1 MRREDFIM
9 PKRQT
14 HVPVLPSPPSLRHP
28 APDRPSS
35 GGVTRRDLLKGAG
48 GTALWA
54 GMLAT
59 PALLAPK
66 RAVAADSLVYVSY
79 GGATQD
85 AEVEAFLKPFE
96 ADAGVKVI
104 SANGPDI
111 AKLKAQVMTGN
122 AEFDVIDFIGSQ
134 AIAADRA
141 GVLEK
146 LDYSVIDKTDM
157 TVPAEAAG
165 YPFYVYGGGIAY
177 DPARHPDGKHPTD
190 WAQFWDVKAF
200 PGRRGL
206 RSRPDENLELAL
218 MADGVPAKQLY
229 PLDVDRAFRSL
240 DRIKPYVAKW
250 IVETP
255 QTISLVQGNEIDF
268 VFTYSGRVQ
277 AARKQGVSIAYVYEA
292 NIVTPAYTCVAK
304 GTRNKGA
311 AMKLTSYFARPD
323 RQALFCNILGY
334 SPVKRAALKL
344 LTPETMA
351 QQPRLDDPKT
361 AVTNVTWWAD
371 NFIEVNKRFK
381 EWLLT

>member
-1 MRREDFIM
+1 MQ
-9 PKRQT
+9 KWQT
-14 HVPVLPSPPSLRHP
+14 YVPTSQRL
-28 APDRPSS
+28 APEPRAS
-35 GGVTRRDLLKGAG
+35 GGVTRRDLLKSAGGAALGAG
-48 GTALWA
+48 L
-54 GMLAT
+54 LAT
-59 PALLAPK
+59 PALLASKP
-66 RAVAADSLVYVSY
+66 AVAAESLVYVSY

-96 ADAGVKVI
+96 ADTGVKVI

-122 AEFDVIDFIGSQ
+122 AEFDVVDFIGSQ
-134 AIAADRA
+134 VIAADRA

-157 TVPAEAAG
+157 AVPAEPAG
-165 YPFYVYGGGIAY
+165 IPFYVYGGGIAY
-177 DPARHPDGKHPTD
+177 DPARYPDGKHPRD
-190 WAQFWDVKAF
+190 WAQFWDVKTF

-206 RSRPDENLELAL
+206 RARPDENLELAL

-255 QTISLVQGNEIDF
+255 QTISLVQSNEIDF

-277 AARKQGVSIAYVYEA
+277 AARKQGVSIAYVNEA

-304 GTRNKGA
+304 GTRNKAA

-323 RQALFCNILGY
+323 RQAQFCNIMGY
-334 SPVKRAALKL
+334 SPVKRSALKL

-351 QQPRLDDPKT
+351 QQPNLDDPKT
-361 AVTNVTWWAD
+361 AVTNINWWAD
-371 NFIEVNKRFK
+371 NFIEVNERFK

>member
-1 MRREDFIM
+1 M
-9 PKRQT
+9 PKRQIHART
-14 HVPVLPSPPSLRHP
+14 LPGTPSVPSAPSSQRL

-35 GGVTRRDLLKGAG
+35 GGVTRRDLLEGVGGTVLGAG
-48 GTALWA
+48 L
-54 GMLAT
+54 LAT
-59 PALLAPK
+59 PALLVSK
-66 RAVAADSLVYVSY
+66 RAAAAQSLVYVSY

-96 ADAGVKVI
+96 SDTGVKVI

-157 TVPAEAAG
+157 AVPAEAASI
-165 YPFYVYGGGIAY
+165 PFYVYGGGIAY

-229 PLDVDRAFRSL
+229 PLDVDRAFHSL

-250 IVETP
+250 IAETP
-255 QTISLVQGNEIDF
+255 QTISLVQSNEIDF

-277 AARKQGVSIAYVYEA
+277 AARKQGVSIAYVNEA

-304 GTRNKGA
+304 GSRNNAA
-311 AMKLTSYFARPD
+311 AMKLTSYFAHPD
-323 RQALFCNILGY
+323 RQALFCNIMGY

-351 QQPRLDDPKT
+351 QQPKLDDPKT
-361 AVTNVTWWAD
+361 AVTNITWWAD

>member
-1 MRREDFIM
+1 MT
-9 PKRQT
+9 KRQT
-14 HVPVLPSPPSLRHP
+14 RTPTMQRLTPERLST
-28 APDRPSS
+28 A
-35 GGVTRRDLLKGAG
+35 GVTRRGLLKGAG
-48 GTALWA
+48 ATALGA
-54 GMLAT
+54 GLLAA

-96 ADAGVKVI
+96 GDTGIKVI

-134 AIAADRA
+134 AVAADRA
-141 GVLEK
+141 GVLEP

-157 TVPAEAAG
+157 AVPAEAAG

-255 QTISLVQGNEIDF
+255 QTISLVQSNEIDF

-277 AARKQGVSIAYVYEA
+277 AARKQGVSIAYVHEA

-304 GTRNKGA
+304 GTRNKAA
-311 AMKLTSYFARPD
+311 AMKLTNYFAHPD

-344 LTPETMA
+344 LTPETQA
-351 QQPRLDDPKT
+351 QQPKLDDPRT
-361 AVTNVTWWAD
+361 AVTDITWWAD
-371 NFIEVNKRFK
+371 NFVEVNKRFK

>member
-1 MRREDFIM
+1 MQREDFTM
-9 PKRQT
+9 PER
-14 HVPVLPSPPSLRHP
+14 LL
-28 APDRPSS
+28 S

-48 GTALWA
+48 GTALGA
-54 GMLAT
+54 GLLAT
-59 PALLAPK
+59 PALLASK
-66 RAVAADSLVYVSY
+66 RAVAAESLVYVSY

-85 AEVEAFLKPFE
+85 AEVEAFLKSFE
-96 ADAGVKVI
+96 ADTGVKVI

-122 AEFDVIDFIGSQ
+122 AEFDVVDFIGSQ

-157 TVPAEAAG
+157 AVPAEAAG
-165 YPFYVYGGGIAY
+165 FPFYVYGGGIAY
-177 DPARHPDGKHPTD
+177 DPARHPDGKHPKD

-250 IVETP
+250 IAETP
-255 QTISLVQGNEIDF
+255 QTISLVQSNEIDF

-292 NIVTPAYTCVAK
+292 NIVTPGYTCVAK
-304 GTRNKGA
+304 GTRNKVA
-311 AMKLTSYFARPD
+311 AMKLTSYFAHPD

-361 AVTNVTWWAD
+361 AVTNITWWAD